1 MIEKFRKMGSIKESY
16 LKILIMKSLINEIKY
31 IGKSYYKRIDLVE
44 RKYLNLN
51 IGIMK
56 YFIFIERVKKS

>member
-1 MIEKFRKMGSIKESY
+1 MTEKFRKMGSIKESHP
-16 LKILIMKSLINEIKY
+16 KILIMKSSINETKY
-31 IGKSYYKRIDLVE
+31 IGKSYYKRIDLAE

-56 YFIFIERVKKS
+56 YLIPTERVKKS